1 MVPVELTPPTVI
13 SMVSSDSSIV
23 SLVVGTVTVTLVTP
37 AGTVI
42 FPPLKVT
49 PLLNVGVPVK
59 SVPAA
64 VLPAEVKLNVVA
76 TADSLLSVTV

>member
-1 MVPVELTPPTVI
+1 M
-13 SMVSSDSSIV
+13 
-23 SLVVGTVTVTLVTP
+23 SLVVDTETVKLVTP
-37 AGTVI
+37 EGPVLL
-42 FPPLKVT
+42 PPLRVT

-64 VLPAEVKLNVVA
+64 VLPAKVKLNVVA